1 MANKPETTF
10 IHSVHRHLRGV
21 YIEKMYNPYRSGTP
35 DVWYSGSHKDMWIE
49 YKYITNV
56 PVKSSIKLQLS
67 ELQKL
72 WLRDR
77 HAEGR
82 NVAVICG
89 CKQGGVVFTDR
100 DWENPTEPSV
110 FTSRILT
117 RKDVAQWIFDQISER
132 PP

>member
-1 MANKPETTF
+1 M
-10 IHSVHRHLRGV
+10 
-21 YIEKMYNPYRSGTP
+21 
-35 DVWYSGSHKDMWIE
+35 WYSGSHKDMWIE